1 MSDAAISVRSLSKHY
16 GATHAVD
23 DVTFDI
29 ARGEFAVLLGP
40 SGSGKTTMLSLIA
53 ALEKPDRGTIV
64 VDGHTL
70 GRHASPLSRYRR
82 FTVGLVFQLHNLIP
96 RLTARENVEVAM
108 FGTHR
113 SRAVRNAR
121 ADELLERLALGDRA
135 DDKPPTMSGGERQRV
150 AIARALA
157 NHPPIILADEPTGSL
172 DDDSA
177 DLVLDLLAERVAGGD
192 TVLAV
197 SHDAR
202 LNQRAHRLIP
212 FIGGRLQTVHAGS
225 ASSSVAAAGADA
237 SA

>member
-1 MSDAAISVRSLSKHY
+1 MSEPAISVRSLSKRY
-16 GATHAVD
+16 GSTRAVD
-23 DVTFDI
+23 DVSFEI

-53 ALEKPDRGTIV
+53 ALEKPDHGTIV

-82 FTVGLVFQLHNLIP
+82 FTVGLIFQLHNLVP
-96 RLTARENVEVAM
+96 RLTARENIEVAM

-113 SRAVRNAR
+113 NRAVRNER
-121 ADELLERLALGDRA
+121 ATELLERLSLGHRA

-177 DLVLDLLAERVAGGD
+177 DQVLDLLAERVAGGD

-202 LNQRAHRLIP
+202 LNERADRLIP
-212 FIGGRLQTVHAGS
+212 FVGGRVESGSVGS
-225 ASSSVAAAGADA
+225 AEPS
-237 SA
+237 

>member
-1 MSDAAISVRSLSKHY
+1 MSDAVISVRSVSKHY
-16 GATHAVD
+16 GRTHAVD
-23 DVTFDI
+23 DVSFEI
-29 ARGEFAVLLGP
+29 ERGEFAVLLGP

-53 ALEKPDRGTIV
+53 ALERPDHGTIV

-70 GRHASPLSRYRR
+70 GRHASPPGGYRR
-82 FTVGLVFQLHNLIP
+82 FTIGLIFHLHNLIP
-96 RLTARENVEVAM
+96 RLTARENIEVAM
-108 FGTHR
+108 FGTRR
-113 SRAVRNAR
+113 SRAVRKRR
-121 ADELLERLALGDRA
+121 ADELLERLALGERA

-172 DDDSA
+172 DDASA

-202 LNQRAHRLIP
+202 LNQRAQRLIP
-212 FIGGRLQTVHAGS
+212 FVGGTVPGGEP
-225 ASSSVAAAGADA
+225 VAGAL
-237 SA
+237 SP

>member
-1 MSDAAISVRSLSKHY
+1 MSEPAISVRSLSKRY
-16 GATHAVD
+16 GSTRAVD
-23 DVTFDI
+23 DVSFEI

-53 ALEKPDRGTIV
+53 ALEKPDHGTIV

-82 FTVGLVFQLHNLIP
+82 FTVGLIFQLHNLVP
-96 RLTARENVEVAM
+96 RLTARENIEVAM

-113 SRAVRNAR
+113 NRAVRNER
-121 ADELLERLALGDRA
+121 ATELLERLSLGHRA

-172 DDDSA
+172 DDDSS
-177 DLVLDLLAERVAGGD
+177 DQVLDLLAERVAGGD

-202 LNQRAHRLIP
+202 LNERAHRLIP
-212 FIGGRLQTVHAGS
+212 FVGGRVENGSVGS
-225 ASSSVAAAGADA
+225 AEPS
-237 SA
+237 

>member
-1 MSDAAISVRSLSKHY
+1 MSDAAISVQSLTKHY
-16 GATHAVD
+16 GSTHAVN
-23 DVTFDI
+23 DVNFEI

-53 ALEKPDRGTIV
+53 ALEKPDHGTII

-82 FTVGLVFQLHNLIP
+82 FTIGLIFQLHNLVP
-96 RLTARENVEVAM
+96 RLTARENIEVAM

-113 SRAVRNAR
+113 SRTVRKQR
-121 ADELLERLALGDRA
+121 ANELLERLALGDRA

-157 NHPPIILADEPTGSL
+157 NHPPVILADEPTGSL

-212 FIGGRLQTVHAGS
+212 FVGGTVQSDESGAVTDA
-225 ASSSVAAAGADA
+225 ASP
-237 SA
+237 